1 MHHCDDATDIK
12 SEVASSNRSSP
23 SEQLRYN
30 IGQSHLSQVISELG
44 DLKAEKSQIMSMLDK
59 ATDQKAQLIL
69 ELDNLRDQKAEDTRY
84 WERLYQKTHKRRNA
98 LKRQNKQMQAE
109 YSIGQSEIS
118 EMNLKLRAENDILME
133 KLDSYKAIFQF
144 TEERFVEGFQAQN
157 LQHVVGHIDLV
168 LLKLY
173 KVLQGQDALFS
184 VNKLLNIESI
194 GISALFRRGFSLDCS
209 VDGSSGSTISTI
221 EICGTKIRSVVLGLV
236 SAALCTW
243 VFEAEVGALF
253 QESNLVYSKLQS
265 LLAAQG

>member
-1 MHHCDDATDIK
+1 M
-12 SEVASSNRSSP
+12 ASSSRSSP
-23 SEQLRYN
+23 SEQLRYS
-30 IGQSHLSQVISELG
+30 IGQSHLSQVISELS

-84 WERLYQKTHKRRNA
+84 WERLYQKTQKRRNA

-109 YSIGQSEIS
+109 YSIGQSERS
-118 EMNLKLRAENDILME
+118 EMNLKLRSENDILME
-133 KLDSYKAIFQF
+133 KLDSYTAIFQF

-157 LQHVVGHIDLV
+157 LQHVFGHIDLV

-184 VNKLLNIESI
+184 VNKLLNIEGI
-194 GISALFRRGFSLDCS
+194 GISALFERGFSLDCS

-221 EICGTKIRSVVLGLV
+221 EICGIKIRSVVLGLV

>member
-1 MHHCDDATDIK
+1 M
-12 SEVASSNRSSP
+12 ASSSRSSP
-23 SEQLRYN
+23 SEQLHYS
-30 IGQSHLSQVISELG
+30 IGQTHLSQVISELG
-44 DLKAEKSQIMSMLDK
+44 DLKAEKSLITSMLDE
-59 ATDQKAQLIL
+59 ATDEKAQLIL
-69 ELDNLRDQKAEDTRY
+69 QLDNLRDQKAEDTRY
-84 WERLYQKTHKRRNA
+84 WERLYQKTQKRRNA

-144 TEERFVEGFQAQN
+144 TEQRFAEGFQAQN
-157 LQHVVGHIDLV
+157 LQHVVGHIDLA

-184 VNKLLNIESI
+184 VDKLHKFESI
-194 GISALFRRGFSLDCS
+194 GISALFEKGFGLDCS
-209 VDGSSGSTISTI
+209 MDSSSGSTISTT